1 MTDSLFVSAWILSS
15 SDESYEENRTEGT
28 YIWNI
33 AYSRLIQNDID
44 PESAS
49 VITLRQLQENGTW
62 KQLIPDVVFNDN
74 TSCLEIHF
82 SYLPKNTMKVL
93 VTGKRIEDYFN
104 ENPDKPERSVG
115 SITDDNSIMI
125 DETQLENGTY
135 TLRYIDSNENSI
147 DNFNEITSF
156 EVNK

>member
-93 VTGKRIEDYFN
+93 VTGKRIEEYFN
-104 ENPDKPERSVG
+104 ENPIEPDEPAEPEPDEPTG
-115 SITDDNSIMI
+115 NIGTITDDNSIVI
-125 DETQLENGTY
+125 DETQLENGT
-135 TLRYIDSNENSI
+135 
-147 DNFNEITSF
+147 
-156 EVNK
+156 